1 MGGLRW
7 SPRKEGQQPS
17 RACQGW
23 AAPVTAPRISAPCWR
38 LRLALVALSS
48 VSGTAVSPTHKQQLP
63 VWLRLDDYRCQ
74 QTKEHKSR
82 FIFISSSTVSWYFN
96 ALQVLIKDLSIRNLW
111 EGLRTG
117 SSETTQISQH
127 FLQTT
132 EGTFAL
138 PHLQNSELFTW
149 QKNLS
154 SWWRAPE
161 LLWQWSG
168 TGCGAL
174 GCQGST
180 QRGLLQQ
187 REQGCLWMRDS
198 AVLSSWSTKLILQLD
213 SVPSLK
219 HAGQKL
225 AWTTENSS
233 TCALFS
239 FKTSGIP
246 TTFPWTTLYVIQHLG
261 SGLKSVLLCG
271 LHYRNFTGLNWK
283 TQFFQLCLVLH
294 VLTSPVISLGEKFQ
308 PCRLASD

>member
-1 MGGLRW
+1 MAGLRW

-187 REQGCLWMRDS
+187 REQGCLWMR
-198 AVLSSWSTKLILQLD
+198 LSSSLLLIN
-213 SVPSLK
+213 K
-219 HAGQKL
+219 TH
-225 AWTTENSS
+225 TTARLSS
-233 TCALFS
+233 FTETCWA
-239 FKTSGIP
+239 K
-246 TTFPWTTLYVIQHLG
+246 
-261 SGLKSVLLCG
+261 
-271 LHYRNFTGLNWK
+271 
-283 TQFFQLCLVLH
+283 
-294 VLTSPVISLGEKFQ
+294 ISLNYRKFINL
-308 PCRLASD
+308 CSILI